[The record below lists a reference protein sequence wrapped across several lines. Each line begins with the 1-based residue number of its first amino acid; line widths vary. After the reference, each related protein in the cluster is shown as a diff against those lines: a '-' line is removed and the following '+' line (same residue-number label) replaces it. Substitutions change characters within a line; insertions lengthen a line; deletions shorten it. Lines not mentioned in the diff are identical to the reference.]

1 MKKYLLI
8 LTTLALLGGGC
19 SKEEIPETTDGE
31 GSVEFRTTTCSEVD
45 SQTTRAQTSLPDNCK
60 PSGNS
65 FKLVVKGKE
74 GTATAEY
81 LAEYTT
87 LSEYTAPFMPSGD
100 YTATIS
106 YGDPQQ
112 EGSTAF
118 CYQGALD
125 FTILARDSKDH
136 YRLAHE
142 LGNQPRMRRVVQ
154 EILFRSAIHRP
165 DRSGQQFQ
173 FHPLLVAR
181 YSDLRQAGKQTSAQ
195 RYGGEGAERRESGIP
210 AAADR
215 CHDGPHLAQN
225 PDRRFAGGTGQH
237 QHPTGRYADRS
248 TPAGNRTQPRSITPY
263 KIS

>member
-125 FTILARDSKDH
+125 FTILARKTIQKTITASLTNSVITSNAASGSRNTIPKRNSPSRPKRATISVSPTPRRPILRSSSSREANFCSKV
-136 YRLAHE
+136 
-142 LGNQPRMRRVVQ
+142 RR
-154 EILFRSAIHRP
+154 
-165 DRSGQQFQ
+165 
-173 FHPLLVAR
+173 
-181 YSDLRQAGKQTSAQ
+181 
-195 RYGGEGAERRESGIP
+195 
-210 AAADR
+210 
-215 CHDGPHLAQN
+215 
-225 PDRRFAGGTGQH
+225 
-237 QHPTGRYADRS
+237 
-248 TPAGNRTQPRSITPY
+248 
-263 KIS
+263 

>member
-125 FTILARDSKDH
+125 FTILARKTIQKTITASLTNSVISLECGEWFKKYYSEAQFTVQTEAGNNFSFTPSSSPDTPIFVKPGSKLLLKGTAVKAQNGVKVEFPQQQIGVTTARTWHKIRIDASQAGQGSISI
-136 YRLAHE
+136 RLDDTLTE
-142 LGNQPRMRRVVQ
+142 VPPQ
-154 EILFRSAIHRP
+154 EIEL
-165 DRSGQQFQ
+165 
-173 FHPLLVAR
+173 
-181 YSDLRQAGKQTSAQ
+181 
-195 RYGGEGAERRESGIP
+195 
-210 AAADR
+210 
-215 CHDGPHLAQN
+215 N
-225 PDRRFAGGTGQH
+225 PEA
-237 QHPTGRYADRS
+237 
-248 TPAGNRTQPRSITPY
+248 
-263 KIS
+263 

>member
-8 LTTLALLGGGC
+8 LTAFALLGGGC

-112 EGSTAF
+112 EGSRN
-118 CYQGALD
+118 
-125 FTILARDSKDH
+125 TIPKHNSPSRPKRATISVL
-136 YRLAHE
+136 
-142 LGNQPRMRRVVQ
+142 PTP
-154 EILFRSAIHRP
+154 HRP
-165 DRSGQQFQ
+165 TLPSSSSR
-173 FHPLLVAR
+173 
-181 YSDLRQAGKQTSAQ
+181 
-195 RYGGEGAERRESGIP
+195 GANFCSKVRR
-210 AAADR
+210 
-215 CHDGPHLAQN
+215 
-225 PDRRFAGGTGQH
+225 
-237 QHPTGRYADRS
+237 
-248 TPAGNRTQPRSITPY
+248 
-263 KIS
+263 

>member
-125 FTILARDSKDH
+125 FTASNAASGSRNTIPKRNSPSRPKRATISVSPTPRRPILRSSSSREANFCSKV
-136 YRLAHE
+136 
-142 LGNQPRMRRVVQ
+142 RR
-154 EILFRSAIHRP
+154 
-165 DRSGQQFQ
+165 
-173 FHPLLVAR
+173 
-181 YSDLRQAGKQTSAQ
+181 
-195 RYGGEGAERRESGIP
+195 
-210 AAADR
+210 
-215 CHDGPHLAQN
+215 
-225 PDRRFAGGTGQH
+225 
-237 QHPTGRYADRS
+237 
-248 TPAGNRTQPRSITPY
+248 
-263 KIS
+263 

>member
-112 EGSTAF
+112 EAARLSATRERSTL
-118 CYQGALD
+118 Q
-125 FTILARDSKDH
+125 
-136 YRLAHE
+136 
-142 LGNQPRMRRVVQ
+142 
-154 EILFRSAIHRP
+154 
-165 DRSGQQFQ
+165 
-173 FHPLLVAR
+173 
-181 YSDLRQAGKQTSAQ
+181 YS
-195 RYGGEGAERRESGIP
+195 P
-210 AAADR
+210 A
-215 CHDGPHLAQN
+215 
-225 PDRRFAGGTGQH
+225 RRFKR
-237 QHPTGRYADRS
+237 PL
-248 TPAGNRTQPRSITPY
+248 PPRSRTR
-263 KIS
+263 

>member
-100 YTATIS
+100 YTAIRSRRAARLSATR
-106 YGDPQQ
+106 
-112 EGSTAF
+112 ERST
-118 CYQGALD
+118 L
-125 FTILARDSKDH
+125 
-136 YRLAHE
+136 
-142 LGNQPRMRRVVQ
+142 
-154 EILFRSAIHRP
+154 
-165 DRSGQQFQ
+165 
-173 FHPLLVAR
+173 R
-181 YSDLRQAGKQTSAQ
+181 YS
-195 RYGGEGAERRESGIP
+195 P
-210 AAADR
+210 A
-215 CHDGPHLAQN
+215 
-225 PDRRFAGGTGQH
+225 RRFKR
-237 QHPTGRYADRS
+237 PL
-248 TPAGNRTQPRSITPY
+248 PPRSRTR
-263 KIS
+263 

>member
-8 LTTLALLGGGC
+8 LTPLALLGGGC

-87 LSEYTAPFMPSGD
+87 LSEYTAPFMP
-100 YTATIS
+100 
-106 YGDPQQ
+106 YGDDQLRRSAAGGQHGFLLPGSARLYDTRPQ
-112 EGSTAF
+112 
-118 CYQGALD
+118 D
-125 FTILARDSKDH
+125 DSKDH

-154 EILFRSAIHRP
+154 EILFRSTIHRP

-173 FHPLLVAR
+173 FYPLLIGR
-181 YSDLRQAGKQTSAQ
+181 RSHLRQAGEQTSAQ

-210 AAADR
+210 AATDR

-225 PDRRFAGGTGQH
+225 PNRRFAGGTGQH

>member
-81 LAEYTT
+81 LAAAGGQHGFLLPGSARLYNTR
-87 LSEYTAPFMPSGD
+87 
-100 YTATIS
+100 
-106 YGDPQQ
+106 PQ
-112 EGSTAF
+112 
-118 CYQGALD
+118 D
-125 FTILARDSKDH
+125 DSKDH

>member
-125 FTILARDSKDH
+125 FTILARKTIQKTITASLTNSVISLECGEWFKK
-136 YRLAHE
+136 Y
-142 LGNQPRMRRVVQ
+142 
-154 EILFRSAIHRP
+154 
-165 DRSGQQFQ
+165 
-173 FHPLLVAR
+173 
-181 YSDLRQAGKQTSAQ
+181 YSDCLLYTSP
-195 RYGGEGAERRESGIP
+195 S
-210 AAADR
+210 
-215 CHDGPHLAQN
+215 
-225 PDRRFAGGTGQH
+225 
-237 QHPTGRYADRS
+237 
-248 TPAGNRTQPRSITPY
+248 PRD
-263 KIS
+263 

>member
-87 LSEYTAPFMPSGD
+87 LSEYTAPSCPA
-100 YTATIS
+100 ATIRRRS
-106 YGDPQQ
+106 ATAIRSRRQHGFLLP
-112 EGSTAF
+112 GSAR
-118 CYQGALD
+118 L
-125 FTILARDSKDH
+125 TILARKTIQKTITASLTNSVISLECGEWFKKYYSEAQFTVQTEAGNNFSFTHSSSPDTPIFVKPGSKLLLKGTAVKAQNGVKVEFPQQQIGVTTARTWHKIRIDASQAGQGSISI
-136 YRLAHE
+136 RLDDTLTE
-142 LGNQPRMRRVVQ
+142 VPPQ
-154 EILFRSAIHRP
+154 EIEL
-165 DRSGQQFQ
+165 
-173 FHPLLVAR
+173 
-181 YSDLRQAGKQTSAQ
+181 
-195 RYGGEGAERRESGIP
+195 
-210 AAADR
+210 
-215 CHDGPHLAQN
+215 N
-225 PDRRFAGGTGQH
+225 PEA
-237 QHPTGRYADRS
+237 
-248 TPAGNRTQPRSITPY
+248 
-263 KIS
+263 